1 MSKKSRKVKTKDFS
15 FKVLNIKLQSD
26 ASITIQ
32 DYKNIFNSAFTQKAV
47 GKQRGDRSGIIR
59 QLFSSESEGKT
70 YYHGRFCSFVL
81 PDDKALDFRKL
92 EIVDFEIPK
101 NMFINPKEAEFVFYP
116 DLHRIG
122 VKNNS
127 SIGLNSLKGML
138 ENLFSKILPENTGL
152 DISVQQ
158 ATDGFKSITNA
169 KYISSLHIEI
179 SPTNADISKDA
190 TEFMDSELKSMQARK
205 MTTDIRPNASGNL
218 VFKDS
223 KVLSGML
230 GMAQN
235 NGFAKATVIDE
246 NDKKKIINTMEHP
259 EKISV
264 TAVNVEEAWAS
275 LYNKLK
281 EKFRE

>member
-1 MSKKSRKVKTKDFS
+1 MGTKSQKVKTKDFS

-26 ASITIQ
+26 TLITTQ
-32 DYKNIFNSAFTQKAV
+32 DYKDIFNTAFTQKAV

-59 QLFSSESEGKT
+59 QLFPSENGT
-70 YYHGRFCSFVL
+70 YYHGLFCSFVL
-81 PDDKALDFRKL
+81 PDDKALDVRKL

-101 NMFINPKEAEFVFYP
+101 GIFINPKEAEFVFYP

-122 VKNNS
+122 IKNNS
-127 SIGLNSLKGML
+127 SISLNSLKGML
-138 ENLFSKILPENTGL
+138 ENLFSKVVPENTGI
-152 DISVQQ
+152 DISIQQ
-158 ATDGFKSITNA
+158 ATDGFKLITNA

-230 GMAQN
+230 GMAQH

-246 NDKKKIINTMEHP
+246 DDKKKVINTTEHP
-259 EKISV
+259 ERIVV
-264 TAVNVEEAWAS
+264 TAVNIEDARAS